1 MSTNKDMRL
10 ILENWRGYV
19 EKTEIGGLGTIHLF
33 ENNAETSSMSFDDLL
48 KEHDKGVISE
58 EKFFQIW
65 EQSTSYDYDLLL
77 QEGVADALSGAF
89 ERAKDGAI
97 RIKDTITDAAKAA
110 LQKVTSFFTRL
121 LARLAAMIKKGFV
134 AVVKAAQFVWG
145 KIKSFKKKH
154 PILFW
159 IIVALIVAAITA
171 AVYMQLVDPETAQA
185 IAQCAGEATN
195 ETVECGGGMALT
207 QSGYEAA
214 RGLISEMG
222 QHMSSEGGDP
232 VNIEFLTSEAMQILD
247 SANGDASNIDL
258 SELSGKAA
266 ELAKIAADNVEKIV
280 NEMKGGDEQ
289 SLQDLEALKD
299 IGQSIKQS
307 FGGAVQQGPTTTRVG
322 L

>member
-1 MSTNKDMRL
+1 MRTNRDMRL
-10 ILENWRGYV
+10 ILENWRGYI
-19 EKTEIGGLGTIHLF
+19 EKTENDDLGTIHLF
-33 ENNAETSSMSFDDLL
+33 ENSTEVSSMSFDDLL

-58 EKFFQIW
+58 ERFFQIW
-65 EQSTSYDYDLLL
+65 EQSTSHEYDLLL
-77 QEGVADALSGAF
+77 QEGIADALSGAF
-89 ERAKDGAI
+89 ERAKGGAI
-97 RIKDTITDAAKAA
+97 RIKDTITDTAKAA

-121 LARLAAMIKKGFV
+121 LSRVAAMIKKGFD

-145 KIKSFKKKH
+145 KIKGFKEKH

-159 IIVALIVAAITA
+159 IIIALIIAAITA
-171 AVYMQLVDPETAQA
+171 AVYMQLVDPDTAQA
-185 IAQCAGEATN
+185 IAQCAGGAMS
-195 ETVECGGGMALT
+195 ETVECGGGMALS
-207 QSGYEAA
+207 QNGYEAA
-214 RGLISEMG
+214 RGLIHEMG

-232 VNIEFLTSEAMQILD
+232 ANIELLTSEAMQILD
-247 SANGDASNIDL
+247 SANGDASSIDL

-266 ELAKIAADNVEKIV
+266 ELARVAADNVEKIV

-307 FGGAVQQGPTTTRVG
+307 FGGSAPQGPTTTGVG